1 MYYCI
6 IWYGVVKGEGGGG
19 GTKKGLRLSVFMTT
33 FLYILLQ
40 AICQPI
46 HAQFVKPLREM
57 S

>member
-19 GTKKGLRLSVFMTT
+19 WT